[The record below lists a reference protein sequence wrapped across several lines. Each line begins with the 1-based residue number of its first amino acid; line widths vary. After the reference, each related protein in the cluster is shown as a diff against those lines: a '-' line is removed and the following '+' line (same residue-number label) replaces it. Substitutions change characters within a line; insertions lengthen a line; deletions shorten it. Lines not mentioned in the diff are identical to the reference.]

1 MGLPMLGHLFVWSS
15 SRSVNLTGG
24 ELGCIINT

>member
-1 MGLPMLGHLFVWSS
+1 MGLPMLGHLFVWCS
-15 SRSVNLTGG
+15 SRIIRLTGG